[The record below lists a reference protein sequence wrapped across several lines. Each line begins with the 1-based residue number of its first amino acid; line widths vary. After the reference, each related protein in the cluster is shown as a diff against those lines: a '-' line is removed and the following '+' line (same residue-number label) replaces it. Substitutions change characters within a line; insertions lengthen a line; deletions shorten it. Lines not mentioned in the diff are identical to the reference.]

1 MTDALLP
8 RAIPPVSP
16 FDPDRQVEARIRAEF
31 REMPGMRLTMPQAAR
46 LFNLDRILCARA
58 LQALV
63 ETGALWTDGR
73 QFLSPGGGRRS
84 V

>member
-1 MTDALLP
+1 MTDAPLHQMT
-8 RAIPPVSP
+8 PPVPP
-16 FDPDRQVEARIRAEF
+16 FDPDRQVQARIRAEF

-46 LFNLDRILCARA
+46 LFNLDKLRCARV

-73 QFLSPGGGRRS
+73 QFLSPSGGRPS
-84 V
+84 G